1 MQQQKCWLQAE
12 LLVQDRRWSWTAIR
26 KAFWHVC
33 WSFWIEGRFNG
44 VIDGRIICGK
54 FPELKDFVKLPTT
67 QKFYLPQWQHIL
79 LSHPTIICSV
89 PWSGPIFQ
97 QSHCDF
103 LGNGFKRREKSNSR
117 CAKDRR
123 KWISLAA
130 FEEGWQKQE
139 TDRLTTHIRQQHRQ
153 PQCAVHRIL

>member
-12 LLVQDRRWSWTAIR
+12 LLVQDRRWSRTTMR

-33 WSFWIEGRFNG
+33 WSFKIEEKFNG
-44 VIDGRIICGK
+44 VIEWRIICGK
-54 FPELKDFVKLPTT
+54 FLELKDFVRLPTT

-103 LGNGFKRREKSNSR
+103 LGNGLSGGKKAIHGVPKIGGNGFRLQPLRKDGKNKRPTDWLSTSDNS
-117 CAKDRR
+117 
-123 KWISLAA
+123 IVIHS
-130 FEEGWQKQE
+130 
-139 TDRLTTHIRQQHRQ
+139 
-153 PQCAVHRIL
+153 V